1 MQVEINPTKRLLFN
15 ALGIMISV
23 IPVTV
28 SIFSYFPLWIARK
41 DARVLSG
48 ISLLLICLA
57 IVPLFKY
64 LKQFL
69 HSPSTPIMWFI
80 SFIIFLMLS
89 KIADEMTVISF
100 IGFTTNLIGMLF
112 FKIARK
118 YSKEEEDEGRT

>member
-41 DARVLSG
+41 DASVLSG

-100 IGFTTNLIGMLF
+100 IGFTTNLIGKLF

-118 YSKEEEDEGRT
+118 YGKEEEDEGRT

>member
-41 DARVLSG
+41 DASVLSG

-118 YSKEEEDEGRT
+118 YGKEEEDEGRT

>member
-41 DARVLSG
+41 DASVLSG

-57 IVPLFKY
+57 M
-64 LKQFL
+64 KQFL
-69 HSPSTPIMWFI
+69 HSPSAPIMWFI

-89 KIADEMTVISF
+89 KIGDEMTVISF

-118 YSKEEEDEGRT
+118 YGKEEEDEGRT